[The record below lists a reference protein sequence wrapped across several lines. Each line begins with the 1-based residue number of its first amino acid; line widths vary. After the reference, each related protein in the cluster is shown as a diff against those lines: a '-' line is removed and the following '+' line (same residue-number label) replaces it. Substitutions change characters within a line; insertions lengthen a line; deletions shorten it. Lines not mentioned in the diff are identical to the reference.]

1 MPQITTI
8 PAFDLP
14 TPVQLR
20 MAAYCRVS
28 SDSADQLYSYAAQVR
43 HYTEYINANPDW
55 TLVDIYADEGITGTE
70 SGKRNE
76 FQRLLADCR
85 RGKIDRV
92 LCKSISR
99 FARNTE
105 DCLNAVRLLKSL
117 GVTVFYEHENLDT
130 ADMDGEFLLTMQGM
144 VAQEESMSISR
155 NLRWAVRK
163 RMADGTYISSSTPF
177 GYRLLDDQLVI
188 VENEAMVVRQ
198 IFEWYL
204 SGLGLM
210 AIIHRLQQEH
220 PEKIWHRSAVKY
232 ILNNEHYIGDAL
244 LQKNFTSESLPFRKQ
259 CNHGE
264 LAQYYVENYNVPIIS
279 REIFEAAQ
287 QLREQRKTA
296 PADSVGQHA
305 LSGKLRCTC
314 GASFRRKM
322 VNGTAYW
329 ACKNHNADATNCPMK
344 AIPESTIH
352 ETCLLFFN
360 KLITHGEQILPPM
373 IAQLENLQS
382 KANGTQQKVYQIDQQ
397 LAALT
402 AQQLALTRLYNKGML
417 LDAAF
422 TAQKNKLSGEISK
435 LRTDRRNALRINDN
449 DDQLNQL
456 RALQESLDGLSMQG
470 DFDAELFREVV
481 QHIVPSPTELNITLM
496 GGLELTQALPN
507 LERRWR
513 R

>member
-28 SDSADQLYSYAAQVR
+28 SDSTDQLYSYAAQVR

-70 SGKRNE
+70 SGKRDE

-85 RGKIDRV
+85 RGKIDRI

-117 GVTVFYEHENLDT
+117 GVTVFFEHENLDT

-163 RMADGTYISSSTPF
+163 RMADGTYISGSVPF

-188 VENEAMVVRQ
+188 DDAEATVVRQ
-198 IFEWYL
+198 IFDWYL
-204 SGLGLM
+204 SGLGLETI
-210 AIIHRLQQEH
+210 AHRLQQQRLERT
-220 PEKIWHRSAVKY
+220 WHRSAVKY

-259 CNHGE
+259 RNHGE

-287 QLREQRKTA
+287 QLREQRKTM
-296 PADSVGQHA
+296 PPGSTGRHA

-329 ACKNHNADATNCPMK
+329 ACKNHNADATNCPTK
-344 AIPESTIH
+344 AIPEDSIH
-352 ETCLLFFN
+352 ETCLLFLN
-360 KLITHGEQILPPM
+360 KLITHSEQILPPL
-373 IAQLENLQS
+373 ITQLENLQS
-382 KANGTQQKVYQIDQQ
+382 QANGTQQKVYQIDQQ

-402 AQQLALTRLYNKGML
+402 AQNLALTRLYNKGIL
-417 LDAAF
+417 LGAAF
-422 TAQKNKLSGEISK
+422 SAQQSKIGGEISA
-435 LRTDRRNALRINDN
+435 LRTDRRNALRVNDN

-481 QHIVPSPTELNITLM
+481 RCITPTQSELQITLM
-496 GGLELTQALPN
+496 GGLELSQAPPN
-507 LERRWR
+507 TERRWR